1 MDKKQKWKRVAG
13 ISLLIGAF
21 IISIILTVQGA
32 KEGKRI
38 LQGSGVHIES
48 LDNFQ
53 IEQLGKL
60 CKVWGLVKYYHPT
73 VVGGEV
79 DWDAALFEVMPKV
92 LETKNAQ
99 EVDKILYDWIIQLGP
114 GVRGVPQDN
123 REKVIEADL
132 DWISDKTYMGQELRT
147 LLIDISNTYIKNRD
161 KAYITFQK
169 DGIFASLKNEKK
181 YSNMRSEDDGYK
193 LLSLFRYW
201 NIIEYYFPYRTVM
214 DKDWNDVL
222 IEFIP
227 KFEACGDDLSYKLTA
242 SELIS
247 QIQDSHASVIDT
259 RGTLYR
265 YWGTNFAPIKFQI
278 IDNQVV
284 ITQVGKKYENTCNV
298 KPGDVVLKLN
308 GRDIFEVIEEKLRYV
323 SVSHEA
329 GIAKV
334 LQYCL
339 FRTGESELTLE
350 VERDGKE
357 KEEVIQCYNDT
368 SFIKEE
374 LESHKLLEDHIGY
387 INPGALKKNEIHSI
401 MKKFRDTKGII
412 VDLRYY
418 PTDSIM
424 YSLGEYLMPEPTP
437 FVTYSAASH
446 EKPGDFLMGG
456 VLEVGKQNPDY
467 YKGKVMLI
475 INEFTQSNPEFTAM
489 ALRVAPNAT
498 VIGSPSTGADGNIV
512 EIKLP
517 GGIKTYISGIG
528 FYYPDGTKT
537 QRIGIIPDVY
547 IRPTKEGIKEGRDE
561 LLEKAIELIN
571 N

>member
-1 MDKKQKWKRVAG
+1 MDKKPKWRRIV
-13 ISLLIGAF
+13 STTLLIGLF
-21 IISIILTVQGA
+21 IISIIWTVQGA
-32 KEGKRI
+32 KVLK
-38 LQGSGVHIES
+38 GSGVHIES
-48 LDNFQ
+48 LDSFQ

-73 VVGGEV
+73 VVSGKV
-79 DWDAALFEVMPKV
+79 DWDGALFEVMPKV
-92 LETKNAQ
+92 LETKDVD
-99 EVDKILYDWIIQLGP
+99 EVDQILYDWIIKLGP
-114 GVRGVPQDN
+114 IAKGVPQDN

-132 DWISDKTYMGQELRT
+132 EWISDKTYMGQELRT
-147 LLIDISNTYIKNRD
+147 LLMDISNTYIKDRD
-161 KAYITFQK
+161 KAYIPFQK
-169 DGIFASLKNEKK
+169 EGTFASLKNEKD
-181 YSNMRSEDDGYK
+181 YNNMRSEDDGYK

-227 KFEACGDDLSYKLTA
+227 KFEVCGDDLSYKLTV

-247 QIQDSHASVIDT
+247 QIQDSHASVMDT
-259 RGTLYR
+259 RRTLYR
-265 YWGTNFAPIKFQI
+265 YWGTKFAPIKFQI

-284 ITQVGKKYENTCNV
+284 ITQIGKKYETTCNV

-329 GIAKV
+329 GIVNV

-339 FRTGESELTLE
+339 FRTGESELILE
-350 VERDGKE
+350 VQRDGKE
-357 KEEVIQCYNDT
+357 REEVVQCYNDT

-374 LESHKLLEDHIGY
+374 LESHKLIEEDIGY

-401 MKKFRDTKGII
+401 MKKFKDTKGII

-418 PTDSIM
+418 PTDSIV

-437 FVTYSAASH
+437 FATYSVASH
-446 EKPGDFLMGG
+446 EKPGDFLMSEA
-456 VLEVGKQNPDY
+456 LEVGKQNPDY

-489 ALRVAPNAT
+489 ALRVAPNAR
-498 VIGSPSTGADGNIV
+498 VVGSPSTGADGNVV
-512 EIKLP
+512 EIQLP

-528 FYYPDGTKT
+528 IYYPDGTKT

-561 LLEKAIELIN
+561 LLEKAVQLIQE
-571 N
+571 

>member
-1 MDKKQKWKRVAG
+1 MDKKSKWKRIIG
-13 ISLLIGAF
+13 ITLLIGAF
-21 IISIILTVQGA
+21 IISIIWTVQGA
-32 KEGKRI
+32 KEGEKV
-38 LQGSGVHIES
+38 LKGSGIYIES
-48 LDNFQ
+48 LDSFQ

-73 VVGGEV
+73 VVSGTV

-92 LETKNAQ
+92 LETKNVE
-99 EVDKILYDWIIQLGP
+99 EVDQILYDWIIQLGP
-114 GVRGVPQDN
+114 VVRGVPQDN

-132 DWISDKTYMGQELRT
+132 DWINDKNYMGENLGT
-147 LLIDISNTYIKNRD
+147 LLKDISNTYIKDR
-161 KAYITFQK
+161 KEAYITFQR
-169 DGIFASLKNEKK
+169 DGEYANLNGEKEYSLIKG
-181 YSNMRSEDDGYK
+181 EDDGYK

-227 KFEACGDDLSYKLTA
+227 KFEACQDDLSYKLTV

-247 QIQDSHASVIDT
+247 QIQDSHGSVMDT
-259 RGTLYR
+259 GGTLYS
-265 YWGTNFAPIKFQI
+265 YWGANFAPIKFQI

-284 ITQVGKKYENTCNV
+284 ITQVGKKYETTCNV
-298 KPGDVVLKLN
+298 KPGDVVFKLN
-308 GRDIFEVIEEKLRYV
+308 GKDIFDVIEEKLRYL

-329 GIAKV
+329 GIANV

-339 FRTGESELTLE
+339 FRTGESELILE
-350 VERDGKE
+350 VQRDGKE
-357 KEEVIQCYNDT
+357 KEEVVQCYNDT

-374 LESHKLLEDHIGY
+374 LESHKLIEEDIGY
-387 INPGALKKNEIHSI
+387 INPGALKKDEIHSI
-401 MKKFRDTKGII
+401 MKKFKETKGII

-418 PTDSIM
+418 PTDSIV

-437 FVTYSAASH
+437 FATYSVASH
-446 EKPGDFLMGG
+446 EKPGDFLMSEA
-456 VLEVGKQNPDY
+456 LEVGKQNPDY

-489 ALRVAPNAT
+489 ALRVAPNAR
-498 VIGSPSTGADGNIV
+498 VVGSPSTGADGNVV
-512 EIKLP
+512 EIQLP

-528 FYYPDGTKT
+528 IYYPDGTKT

-561 LLEKAIELIN
+561 LLEKAVQLIQE
-571 N
+571 